1 MQNTNNSDTG
11 QPSID
16 DIIID
21 FLFKKGITDQ
31 TEKLV
36 IARISNKT
44 EISSEQVEAS
54 IKRLSIKNLI
64 RKIYSQGRVGFELTP
79 RGRSVIDAL
88 AKAQTIRI
96 TQQLQE
102 AISQQRKAKLRL
114 STVNKIKAVEEEWQ
128 NCQIPDK
135 KLINK
140 IEQDT
145 KEFLVATK
153 EIERK
158 QPFCHIDSQNYDQ
171 LFSLYKPQIEIL
183 AEQNSNLTRTVN
195 NYVKIK
201 NYQLSI
207 SSDIENVTKAISRY
221 ESIPEAS
228 AQISQLKTSLINLKL
243 IQSQLDT
250 FDQNQL
256 SRFEELK
263 TGLGNNFRLLE
274 ILKKPTHEFTSIKKE
289 NITAHPTEEPDPEC
303 PIKYAGKTSGYSSVE
318 KCSKCGIK
326 RKPTPFDIG

>member
-1 MQNTNNSDTG
+1 MQNTGNDDTA
-11 QPSID
+11 QSSID
-16 DIIID
+16 DVIMD

-31 TEKLV
+31 TEKMA
-36 IARISNKT
+36 ISRISNKT
-44 EISSEQVEAS
+44 EISGEQVEAS
-54 IKRLSIKNLI
+54 LKRLSVKNLI

-79 RGRSVIDAL
+79 RGRLAIDAL

-114 STVNKIKAVEEEWQ
+114 SAVNKIKAVEEEWQ

-135 KLINK
+135 KLIDK

-145 KEFLVATK
+145 KEFLSTTK
-153 EIERK
+153 EIESK
-158 QPFCHIDSQNYDQ
+158 QPFCHIDPQNYER
-171 LFSLYKPQIEIL
+171 LFSLYKPQIENL
-183 AEQNSNLTRTVN
+183 AEQNSNLIRAVN
-195 NYVKIK
+195 NYAKTK

-221 ESIPEAS
+221 ESVPES
-228 AQISQLKTSLINLKL
+228 AAQVSQLKTFLINLKL
-243 IQSQLDT
+243 IQSQLDI

-263 TGLGNNFRLLE
+263 TQLGNNFRLLE
-274 ILKKPTHEFTSIKKE
+274 LLKKPTHEFTSIRRE
-289 NITAHPTEEPDPEC
+289 NLTAQPNGEPDPEC
-303 PIKYAGKTSGYSSVE
+303 PIKYASKTSGYSSVE
-318 KCSKCGIK
+318 KCSKCGTK